1 MPDWECAVD
10 GCGRRFEAVERAIDH
25 QEREHGNR
33 KCRVCGAAVADG
45 YPAIAHAF
53 EEHTRAEYVRAYGA
67 DADAIRV
74 REAVKGAIEREMG
87 SRQVLERADGG

>member
-10 GCGRRFEAVERAIDH
+10 GCGRRFEAVERAVDH
-25 QEREHGNR
+25 QEREHGGHE
-33 KCRVCGAAVADG
+33 CQVCGAVVADG

-74 REAVKGAIEREMG
+74 REAVEGAIERETAA
-87 SRQVLERADGG
+87 RRTVERVDGG